1 MTGAMAFPP
10 SRPLVVH
17 NSNPHLGGAETSLL
31 AAVAATGLE
40 PFFLVPAEGGLSR
53 AVEARG
59 WEWGVLAWPK
69 GLSGLTQDRW
79 FALPFIL
86 PWLIPYLF
94 RLRRGLRGAERVWSS
109 GVKSHAACLVLSPWL
124 GSRLLFDVRD
134 FLRPPALRKAIA
146 GAARRFGCRVSTN
159 SRRWRRISLP
169 PRSDIPGW
177 ASSARPYPAAATR
190 RRRRIIAHLAYF
202 APYKGQ
208 DLFLS
213 CARKLLDAGV
223 DAEFWIIGD
232 VIYPAAAYA
241 RYRERIYEMAAR
253 LRLTNHVRFLGKVE
267 GGEEVQ
273 TLLEQTDLLLHCT
286 REPEPFGRAVMEAL
300 LCGCEA
306 ICHKGSGVVEVTETA
321 DGFADWMAPL
331 RRCAGAG
338 VRAGKFARKPGGRNA
353 CRLRFRRLDT
363 GQRRHDPVR

>member
-1 MTGAMAFPP
+1 MTGAMASPP

-31 AAVAATGLE
+31 AAVAGTGLE

-59 WEWGVLAWPK
+59 WEWRVLPWPK

-86 PWLIPYLF
+86 PWLFPYLF
-94 RLRRGLRGAERVWSS
+94 RLRRELRGAERVWSS

-134 FLRPPALRKAIA
+134 FLRPLALRKAIA
-146 GAARRFGCRVSTN
+146 AAVRRFGCRVSSN
-159 SRRWRRISLP
+159 SRAVAADFPSAAIGYPRVALVRPPVSRRT
-169 PRSDIPGW
+169 PGG
-177 ASSARPYPAAATR
+177 
-190 RRRRIIAHLAYF
+190 RRIIAHLAYF

-267 GGEEVQ
+267 GGEDVQ
-273 TLLEQTDLLLHCT
+273 ALLERTHLLLHCT

-300 LCGCEA
+300 MCGCDA
-306 ICHKGSGVVEVTETA
+306 ICHKGSGVVEVTETMA
-321 DGFADWMAPL
+321 VCPDWMAPL
-331 RRCAGAG
+331 LETLGPEY
-338 VRAGKFARKPGGRNA
+338 VRVTLPPGGSR
-353 CRLRFRRLDT
+353 
-363 GQRRHDPVR
+363 